1 MEAPTIFLLLIL
13 LLIVFA
19 GKSLINP
26 CRNAIPTTYPVIGCL
41 ISFYTNRNRLLDWYT
56 ELLTGSPSGTVVI
69 HRLAARRTVVTAN
82 PSNVEYILKT
92 NFDNFPKGKP
102 FTDILGDF
110 LGDGIFNV
118 DGNLW
123 LKQRRLATH
132 DFTPKSLREFVTV
145 LRTEVNNELLP
156 FLDAAAQDSKHF
168 DLHELLRRFTFNM
181 VCIFFLGIDHR
192 GSLNPSSPVSEF
204 DRAFQTA
211 SAVSAGRGSAPLS
224 FVWKLKRMVGFGSEK
239 DLKNAVGEVHRCL
252 HGIIRQKKK
261 KTKSTAHDRGDFLSR
276 LIAAGESDE
285 TVRDMVI
292 SIVMAGRDTTSAV
305 ITRLFWV
312 IAGHQE
318 TEHDLVNEI
327 RSVKGEI
334 TSGFDYGSLKK
345 LSLLKACLCEVMR
358 LYPPVPWDSKHAL
371 TDDRLPDGTVVRA
384 GDRVTYF
391 PYGMGRME
399 ELWGRDWDDFK
410 PNRWVESYDDD
421 RTVRVLK
428 KVNPFK
434 FPVFQAGP
442 RVCLGEEMAYVQM
455 KYIVASMLDRF
466 EIEPIATD
474 KPVFVPML
482 TAHMAGGMQVRVR
495 RRDQICISFEKVNNS
510 NNSDRGSFFST

>member
-1 MEAPTIFLLLIL
+1 MEASPTLLLL
-13 LLIVFA
+13 LLVIVTLVLYLIVA
-19 GKSLINP
+19 TGKYHW
-26 CRNAIPTTYPVIGCL
+26 RNTRVPKTYPVIGCI
-41 ISFYTNRNRLLDWYT
+41 ISFYSNRNRLLDWYT
-56 ELLTGSPSGTVVI
+56 ELLTESPSGTVVI
-69 HRLAARRTVVTAN
+69 RRLAARRTVVTAN

-92 NFDNFPKGKP
+92 NFDNYPKGKP

-110 LGDGIFNV
+110 LGNGIFNV

-123 LKQRRLATH
+123 LRQRRLATH
-132 DFTPKSLREFVTV
+132 DFTPKSLRGYVTV
-145 LRTEVNNELLP
+145 LRNEVDNELLP
-156 FLDAAAQDSKHF
+156 FLDAAAAGVSQEQVPF
-168 DLHELLRRFTFNM
+168 DLHELLRRFFFNV
-181 VCIFFLGIDHR
+181 VCIVFLGVDDDR
-192 GSLNPSSPVSEF
+192 CCLDPSSPVSDF

-224 FVWKLKRMVGFGSEK
+224 FVWKLKRLVGFGSEK
-239 DLKNAVGEVHRCL
+239 ELRNAVREVHRCVDD
-252 HGIIRQKKK
+252 IIREKKK
-261 KTKSTAHDRGDFLSR
+261 KKKKRKTTTNHEYDFLSR
-276 LIAAGESDE
+276 LIVAGESDE

-305 ITRLFWV
+305 TTRLFWF
-312 IAGHQE
+312 ITTGRMKE

-327 RSVKGEI
+327 RSVKELTGGGL
-334 TSGFDYGSLKK
+334 GFDYETLKK

-371 TDDRLPDGTVVRA
+371 SDDRLPDGTEVRA

-399 ELWGRDWDDFK
+399 ELWGEDWDDFK
-410 PNRWVESYDDD
+410 PNRWLVDNKTC
-421 RTVRVLK
+421 RLVLK
-428 KVNPFK
+428 KVNPFM

-455 KYIVASMLDRF
+455 KYVVASILDRF
-466 EIEPIATD
+466 VIEPIPAD

-495 RRDQICISFEKVNNS
+495 RRDPSRC
-510 NNSDRGSFFST
+510 

>member
-1 MEAPTIFLLLIL
+1 MEASNTLLLLFLLSLLVVLI
-13 LLIVFA
+13 A
-19 GKSLINP
+19 STGKKYP
-26 CRNAIPTTYPVIGCL
+26 CGRSNTSVPRTYPVIGC
-41 ISFYTNRNRLLDWYT
+41 IVSFYSNRNRLLDWYT
-56 ELLTGSPSGTVVI
+56 ELLTESPSGTVVI
-69 HRLAARRTVVTAN
+69 RRLASRRTVVTAN

-92 NFDNFPKGKP
+92 NFDNYPKGKP

-110 LGDGIFNV
+110 LGNGIFNV

-132 DFTPKSLREFVTV
+132 DFTPKSLRDYVTV
-145 LRTEVNNELLP
+145 LRNEVDHELLP
-156 FLDAAAQDSKHF
+156 FLDAAAGASQPL
-168 DLHELLRRFTFNM
+168 DLHELLRRFFFNL
-181 VCIFFLGIDHR
+181 VCIVFLGIDHR
-192 GSLNPSSPVSEF
+192 CSLDPLSPVSVF

-224 FVWKLKRMVGFGSEK
+224 FVWKLKRLVGFGSEK
-239 DLKNAVGEVHRCL
+239 ELRSAVGQVHSCV
-252 HGIIRQKKK
+252 HDIIREKKRMI
-261 KTKSTAHDRGDFLSR
+261 TNHDFLSR
-276 LIAAGESDE
+276 LIVAGESDE

-305 ITRLFWV
+305 TTRLFWF
-312 IAGHQE
+312 ITTGHMKQ
-318 TEHDLVNEI
+318 TEHDLVSEI
-327 RSVKGEI
+327 RSVKEMTRG
-334 TSGFDYGSLKK
+334 GFDYESLKK

-371 TDDRLPDGTVVRA
+371 SDDRLPDGTEVRA

-399 ELWGRDWDDFK
+399 ELWGEDWGEFR
-410 PNRWVESYDDD
+410 PNRWVVVDQ
-421 RTVRVLK
+421 TCRVLK
-428 KVNPFK
+428 KVNPFM

-455 KYIVASMLDRF
+455 KYVVASILDRF
-466 EIEPIATD
+466 VFEPILTD

-495 RRDQICISFEKVNNS
+495 RRDPS
-510 NNSDRGSFFST
+510 R

>member
-1 MEAPTIFLLLIL
+1 MEALTLLLPLILLL
-13 LLIVFA
+13 LLIVFTA
-19 GKSLINP
+19 IHP
-26 CRNAIPTTYPVIGCL
+26 CRNAKPKTYPVIGCL

-69 HRLAARRTVVTAN
+69 HRLGARRTVVTAN

-132 DFTPKSLREFVTV
+132 DFTPKSLREYVTV
-145 LRTEVNNELLP
+145 LRNEVDNELLP
-156 FLDAAAQDSKHF
+156 FLNAAAAEDSQPL
-168 DLHELLRRFTFNM
+168 DLHELLRRFTFNI
-181 VCIFFLGIDHR
+181 VCIVFLGIDHR
-192 GSLNPSSPVSEF
+192 CSLNPSSPVSAF

-224 FVWKLKRMVGFGSEK
+224 FVWKLKRKVGFGSEK
-239 DLKNAVGEVHRCL
+239 ELRNAVGEVHSCVDE
-252 HGIIRQKKK
+252 IIREK
-261 KTKSTAHDRGDFLSR
+261 KTKSANSDFLSR

-305 ITRLFWV
+305 TTRLFWT
-312 IAGHQE
+312 IAGHDE

-327 RSVKGEI
+327 RSVKDEI
-334 TSGFDYGSLKK
+334 TGGFDYESLKK

-371 TDDRLPDGTVVRA
+371 ADDRLPDGTVVRA

-399 ELWGRDWDDFK
+399 ELWGKDWDEFK
-410 PNRWVESYDDD
+410 PNRWFESYDK
-421 RTVRVLK
+421 TIVLK
-428 KVNPFK
+428 KVNSFK

-455 KYIVASMLDRF
+455 KYVVASMLDRF
-466 EIEPIATD
+466 EIQLIGTD
-474 KPVFVPML
+474 KPVFVTML

-495 RRDQICISFEKVNNS
+495 RRD
-510 NNSDRGSFFST
+510 GSRLKRQPHLHFF